1 MGARQRLNSL
11 YLIGVLMAA
20 AVIGGALQ
28 SWSVFIVSAA
38 ILTATLVYGGDIRPT
53 PQSSRRTRNTRRR
66 R

>member
-11 YLIGVLMAA
+11 YLIGALMVA

-28 SWSVFIVSAA
+28 SWSVFMISAA
-38 ILTATLVYGGDIRPT
+38 ILTAILVYGGDIRPSAQ
-53 PQSSRRTRNTRRR
+53 PPRKTRRR